1 MKCKWNTYQIEY
13 NMFFKG
19 HVERAQ
25 MDVCNLGK
33 TEVILDI
40 LQLVIYN
47 PEINWEKGKVKM
59 IWYLLICRKRKQKTQ
74 EKRQVRKIEEE
85 KTVEKLVPRRF

>member
-1 MKCKWNTYQIEY
+1 MKCKQNTYQIEY

-59 IWYLLICRKRKQKTQ
+59 IWYLLIYRKRKQKTQ